1 MTFPPLLYPSGQA
14 FRDAPEKRLTL
25 FGMSGL
31 GKTHLAAKLRDGGE
45 WFHYS
50 VDYRIGTAYLGE
62 HIADELKREA
72 MKAPYLAK
80 LLKTDSI
87 YIGSNIT
94 FGNLAPLSAFL
105 GQPGDAAKGGLSID
119 EYRRRQAL
127 HRRGEINALLDT
139 PHFVNRA
146 RDIYGYANVV
156 CDTGGSICE
165 VVDPDDPADPVM
177 STLAAHTL
185 PVWLEGDDAH
195 IQTLLDRFAK
205 APKPIYFRPDFLTDL
220 WTGHLA
226 AHGIEPDAVDPDAF
240 ATHAYRAVIEARRP
254 RYGAMADNWGIRIP
268 AAAAAETRTAAD
280 IVDLVADTL
289 P

>member
-1 MTFPPLLYPSGQA
+1 MIYPSGQA

-31 GKTHLAAKLRDGGE
+31 GKTYLAQRLRDGGD

-72 MKAPYLAK
+72 MKNPFLAR
-80 LLKTDSI
+80 LLRTDSI
-87 YIGSNIT
+87 YVGSNIT
-94 FGNLAPLSAFL
+94 FENLAPLSAFL

-119 EYRRRQAL
+119 EYRRRQDL
-127 HRRGEINALLDT
+127 HRRGEVNALLDT

-146 RDIYGYANVV
+146 REIYGYGNFI

-165 VVDPDDPADPVM
+165 VVNPHDPADTVM
-177 STLAAHTL
+177 TTLAAHTL
-185 PVWLEGDDAH
+185 PVWLKGDEAH
-195 IQTLLDRFAK
+195 IQTLLDRFAH
-205 APKPIYFRPDFLTDL
+205 APKPIYFRPAFLDEL
-220 WTGHLA
+220 WDGHLD
-226 AHGIEPDAVDPDAF
+226 AHGLTADAVDPDAF
-240 ATHAYRAVIEARRP
+240 ARAAYRAVIDARRP
-254 RYGAMADNWGIRIP
+254 RYAAMAEGWGIAIP
-268 AAAAAETRTAAD
+268 AAAAAEAATEGD
-280 IVDLVADTL
+280 VIDLIAGAL